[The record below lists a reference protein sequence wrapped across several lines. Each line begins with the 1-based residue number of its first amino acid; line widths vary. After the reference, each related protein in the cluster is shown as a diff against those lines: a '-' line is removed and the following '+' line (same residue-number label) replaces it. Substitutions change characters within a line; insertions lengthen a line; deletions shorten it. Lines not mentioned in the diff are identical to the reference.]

1 MLRPPMA
8 RTRYAPSPTGA
19 LHLGGA
25 RTAAFNWAY
34 ARHHGGSF
42 VLRIEDTDR
51 ERSTPESEAAMR
63 DGLAWLGLDW
73 DEGPFRQS
81 EHQERHAAVV
91 EELLAAD
98 RAYRCICTREDLE
111 ARREA
116 SVAAGKK
123 WTYDGRCREAAHG
136 PGCGPHV
143 VRLRVAGSG
152 RLSWDDLVFGES
164 GQDADEIG
172 DVILRRTD
180 GTPLF
185 HLAVVVDDLDMKID
199 TVIRGADHH
208 LNTCIHLAIY
218 RALDVDPPRYAHV
231 PLIVG
236 AGGRKLS
243 KREAAASVQ
252 QYRDAGYV
260 SEALLNWMIRWGW
273 SHGDRETFGPEE
285 IIELFDLGAVGRGA
299 AQVDPA
305 KLDWLGQ
312 YWLKKLPADEL
323 WTRLEPFLEADV
335 GRPVTRTPELDLLV
349 GLLRE
354 RSTTLAEMTARA
366 RFALVDEVTLDEKA
380 VAKHLNPAVGPLL
393 GDLRA
398 RLAALPTWSAP
409 ELERTFEAVRAAN
422 GDLAMGKLAQ
432 PVRVAV
438 TGGTASPGI
447 FETLVVVGRD
457 RTLARLDAATRASAA
472 IA

>member
-1 MLRPPMA
+1 MA

-34 ARHHGGSF
+34 ARHHGGTF

-51 ERSTPESEAAMR
+51 ERSTPESEAEMLE
-63 DGLAWLGLDW
+63 GLGWLGLDW

-81 EHQERHAAVV
+81 EHHERHMSVV
-91 EELLAAD
+91 EELLASD
-98 RAYRCICTREDLE
+98 RAYRCICTREELE

-116 SVAAGKK
+116 SVAAGTK

-136 PGCGPHV
+136 PECGPHV

-164 GQDADEIG
+164 GQDADEVG

-218 RALDVDPPRYAHV
+218 RALGVEPPRYAHV

-236 AGGRKLS
+236 EGGKKLS
-243 KREAAASVQ
+243 KREAAVSVQ
-252 QYRDAGYV
+252 QYRDAGYI
-260 SEALLNWMIRWGW
+260 SEAVLNWMIRWGW
-273 SHGDRETFGPEE
+273 SHGDRETFSPTE
-285 IIELFDLGAVGRGA
+285 IVELFDLGAVGRAA
-299 AQVDPA
+299 AQVDTA

-312 YWLKKLPADEL
+312 HWLKTLPGDDL
-323 WTRLEPFLEADV
+323 WNRLAPFLATEA
-335 GRPVTRTPELDLLV
+335 GGPVARTSELDSLV
-349 GLLRE
+349 DLLRE
-354 RSTTLAEMTARA
+354 RSTTLAEMATRA
-366 RFALVDEVTLDEKA
+366 RFAVVDEIALDEKA
-380 VAKHLNPAVGPLL
+380 ATKHLKPAIAPVLE
-393 GDLRA
+393 DLRK
-398 RLAALPTWSAP
+398 RLGELPTWAEV
-409 ELERTFEAVRAAN
+409 ELEGAFEAVRAAHD
-422 GDLAMGKLAQ
+422 DLPMGKLAQ

-447 FETLVVVGRD
+447 FETLRVVGRE
-457 RTLARLDAATRASAA
+457 RTLARLEAAAARASATSA
-472 IA
+472 

>member
-1 MLRPPMA
+1 MA

-51 ERSTPESEAAMR
+51 ERSTAESEAEMLE
-63 DGLAWLGLDW
+63 GLAWLGLDW

-81 EHQERHAAVV
+81 ERQERHAAVV
-91 EELLAAD
+91 EELLASD
-98 RAYRCICTREDLE
+98 RAYRCICTREELE
-111 ARREA
+111 LRREA
-116 SVAAGKK
+116 SVAAGTK
-123 WTYDGRCREAAHG
+123 WTYDGRCRDASHG
-136 PGCGPHV
+136 PECGAHV
-143 VRLRVAGSG
+143 VRLRVTGSG
-152 RLSWDDLVFGES
+152 RLDWDDLVFGAS
-164 GQDADEIG
+164 GQDANEVG

-180 GTPLF
+180 GSPLF

-218 RALDVDPPRYAHV
+218 RALSVDPPRYAHV

-236 AGGRKLS
+236 ASGKKLS
-243 KREAAASVQ
+243 KREAAVSVQ
-252 QYRDAGYV
+252 QYRDSGYV
-260 SEALLNWMIRWGW
+260 SEAVLNWMIRWGW
-273 SHGDRETFGPEE
+273 SHGDRETFGPTE
-285 IIELFDLGAVGRGA
+285 IVELFDLGAVGRGA

-312 YWLKKLPADEL
+312 HWLKTLPRDDL
-323 WTRLEPFLEADV
+323 WDRLAPFLAATA
-335 GRPVTRTPELDLLV
+335 GAPVVRTSQLEQLV
-349 GLLRE
+349 DLLRE
-354 RSTTLAEMTARA
+354 RSTTLAEMAARA
-366 RFALVDEVTLDEKA
+366 RFALLDEVDLDEKA
-380 VAKHLNPAVGPLL
+380 ALKHLKPAIGPVLA
-393 GDLRA
+393 DLRD
-398 RLAALPTWSAP
+398 RLGELAVWSEA
-409 ELERTFEAVRAAN
+409 ELEQAFAAVRVAHD
-422 GDLAMGKLAQ
+422 DLPMGKLAQ

-447 FETLVVVGRD
+447 FDTLLVIGRE
-457 RTLARLDAATRASAA
+457 RTLARLAAAVARASSAVA
-472 IA
+472 